1 MFGVMEVLVYLT
13 HISPSLLVKF
23 NKKTT
28 LVLL

>member
-1 MFGVMEVLVYLT
+1 MFGVMEVLVYLIHT
-13 HISPSLLVKF
+13 SPSSLVKF